1 MDGENRVA
9 ESVGKGDTRT
19 QTVSGKRLKIHPKG
33 SQLCL
38 HCEASKYTLIYAC
51 VFGSVCVVV
60 CTYSMWQTRLSVIRY
75 RFAGKS
81 QSVRAPATLTNSN
94 IFKHFEN
101 RISLVSK
108 VESLRQF
115 THMKTAKT

>member
-1 MDGENRVA
+1 MDGENGVA

-38 HCEASKYTLIYAC
+38 HCEASEYTLIYAC

-60 CTYSMWQTRLSVIRY
+60 CTYV
-75 RFAGKS
+75 AN
-81 QSVRAPATLTNSN
+81 ATLCHPLS
-94 IFKHFEN
+94 I
-101 RISLVSK
+101 RWQI
-108 VESLRQF
+108 
-115 THMKTAKT
+115 AKRTCSCDIDK